1 MSPMDA
7 VAAVVM
13 AAGAGRR
20 MGYFPKSLLER
31 DGEPL
36 LLRQIRL
43 LGEAG
48 VSTVVVV
55 LGHHAAPLQA
65 VLAQAAPRPGMALRW
80 VLNPAPDEGPGGSL
94 RCGLAAL
101 PPDVDTLLVLLGDQ
115 PLLEPQDLQALL
127 AAWRARPAGVELVL
141 PQHAGQPGHPIVFG
155 PLLRQ
160 VVMQAQGGR
169 GVREWRRAHP
179 AQVQALALEHA
190 RCTTDVDTPEDLRR
204 LGERWGVWI
213 RPPRPAD
220 PAAP

>member
-1 MSPMDA
+1 MSSTRQVDDTGQLLWGDRMPSRTLSDKLKRVYAEIDEWLA
-7 VAAVVM
+7 VRNIYLQYVVDWQ
-13 AAGAGRR
+13 
-20 MGYFPKSLLER
+20 K
-31 DGEPL
+31 
-36 LLRQIRL
+36 
-43 LGEAG
+43 
-48 VSTVVVV
+48 
-55 LGHHAAPLQA
+55 
-65 VLAQAAPRPGMALRW
+65 
-80 VLNPAPDEGPGGSL
+80 
-94 RCGLAAL
+94 
-101 PPDVDTLLVLLGDQ
+101 GD
-115 PLLEPQDLQALL
+115 
-127 AAWRARPAGVELVL
+127 
-141 PQHAGQPGHPIVFG
+141 AGQPGHPIVFG